1 MPGKQNELTTFGT
14 IAFAGLAGGTV
25 VAILIAIFV
34 MNSAINSDHI
44 KAMINSN
51 ADSYQQQMNIRVGQL
66 VSQLTN
72 LAENPRLVQTLSTND
87 AAAKA
92 VEETALT
99 AQIPD
104 AVRVRIF
111 GLNEAEVD
119 RSAIPP
125 FSFTSLDL
133 VNRVEADETVYPEAI
148 NANGRWIM
156 SVATPVR
163 NNQRIIGTLF
173 VYLEM
178 TALTRMIENHVR
190 GEILLQQKVGSAT
203 EQNILAT
210 GGSKVTGYPATVRD
224 LDNPNWKI
232 LYTPSSAVTS
242 SSITGFGLILMP
254 ILVLFIVGL
263 ASVLVGTNRNIRLI
277 RMDLDTVN
285 DQLRDAAAG
294 ARQSTPSFN
303 IESFGILRERL
314 AVLSQRP
321 ATKSPP
327 PKPVS
332 VARANKAPA
341 DVEVVDIEMV
351 DDEYVEDLEEDEYAE
366 EPAEELEAPPE
377 ATSFDVTAFAG
388 IFRAYDIRGIVGDT
402 LTDEIIHK
410 IGLAI
415 GSEAEAQGE
424 QTIVVGA
431 DGRVSSPDVREAL
444 IQGLLASGRDV
455 VDIGAVATP
464 MLYFATENSDTQ
476 SGVMVTGSHNPPD
489 YNGFKIVIAG
499 HTLVGDEITALFSRI
514 QDNDFSQG
522 NGELTQIDISNEYMD
537 AILDDVVVAQP
548 LKVVIDCG
556 NGIASDFAP
565 EILANLGCDVVPL
578 YCEVDGTFP
587 NHPPDPTIPENLE
600 DLILTVR
607 SQKADLGIALDGDG
621 DRVIAVTA
629 DGDIVW
635 PDQLLMLFAKDVV
648 SRNPGSD
655 VVYDIKCTRH
665 LNAVISGYGGRPI
678 ISRSGHSY
686 VKAKMKETDA
696 VLGGELSGHICFG
709 ERWFGF
715 DDGIYA
721 AARLIEIVGAQTE
734 GLAELLTEFP
744 SSVATPEIFIA
755 VDETDKFAI
764 IDELTEIMQ
773 FEDGSISTIDG
784 IRIDFA
790 DGWGLI
796 RASNTSPS
804 LTLRFE
810 ADDEACLSRIQGEFR
825 THLKSVREQLDFPS

>member
-1 MPGKQNELTTFGT
+1 MPGKQNELTVLGT
-14 IAFAGLAGGTV
+14 IAFAGLATGTV
-25 VAILIAIFV
+25 LAILVSVFV
-34 MNSAINSDHI
+34 ISSAINKDHI
-44 KAMINSN
+44 EAMISSN
-51 ADSYQQQMNIRVGQL
+51 ADSYQQQLNIRVEQL

-72 LAENPRLVQTLSTND
+72 LAENPRLVQTVVEND
-87 AAAKA
+87 ATARSL
-92 VEETALT
+92 EENALA

-111 GLNEAEVD
+111 GSNEAEVD

-133 VNRVEADETVYPEAI
+133 VNRVEAGEVVYPEAI
-148 NANGRWIM
+148 NANGRWIL
-156 SVATPVR
+156 SVATPIK
-163 NNQRIIGTLF
+163 NNERVIGTLF
-173 VYLEM
+173 VYLE
-178 TALTRMIENHVR
+178 TTSLTRTIENHVR
-190 GEILLQQKVGSAT
+190 GEIILQQKVGTAS
-203 EQNILAT
+203 EQNVLAS
-210 GGSKVTGYPATVRD
+210 GGNKITGYPVTTRD
-224 LDNPNWKI
+224 LTNPNWKI
-232 LYTPSSAVTS
+232 LYTPSAAVTS
-242 SSITGFGLILMP
+242 SSVAGVLLMLVP
-254 ILVLFIVGL
+254 ILLVFFIGIAGV
-263 ASVLVGTNRNIRLI
+263 VVGTRRCINLI
-277 RMDLDTVN
+277 RQDLDTVN
-285 DQLRDAAAG
+285 ILLRDAAAG
-294 ARQSTPSFN
+294 ARQGSPTFHL
-303 IESFGILRERL
+303 ESFSILRERL
-314 AVLSQRP
+314 AVISERP
-321 ATKSPP
+321 PAKSPP
-327 PKPVS
+327 PKPIATTRKPVS
-332 VARANKAPA
+332 
-341 DVEVVDIEMV
+341 DVEVVDIEMI
-351 DDEYVEDLEEDEYAE
+351 DEDEYAE
-366 EPAEELEAPPE
+366 DIEEYEEDLEEEIEETPEPAVL
-377 ATSFDVTAFAG
+377 DVSAFAG
-388 IFRAYDIRGIVGDT
+388 IFRAYDIRGIVDDT
-402 LTDEIIHK
+402 LTEEIIHK

-431 DGRVSSPDVREAL
+431 DGRVSSPDVQRAL
-444 IQGLLASGRDV
+444 IQGLLESGRDV

-464 MLYFATENSDTQ
+464 MLYFATENSDAR

-499 HTLVGDEITALFSRI
+499 HTLVGDEITALFTRI
-514 QDNDFSQG
+514 VNNDFSKG
-522 NGELTQIDISNEYMD
+522 AGELTEIDISNEYMD

-587 NHPPDPTIPENLE
+587 NHPPDPTIAENLK

-607 SQKADLGIALDGDG
+607 SQNADLGIALDGDG

-629 DGDIVW
+629 EGEIVW
-635 PDQLLMLFAKDVV
+635 PDRLLMLFAKDVV

-678 ISRSGHSY
+678 ISRSGHSF
-686 VKAKMKETDA
+686 VKARMQETDA

-734 GLAELLTEFP
+734 GLTELLAEFP
-744 SSVATPEIFIA
+744 TSVTTPEIFIA
-755 VDETDKFAI
+755 VDDVDKFKI
-764 IDELTEIMQ
+764 IDELTGAMQ
-773 FEDGSISTIDG
+773 FDDGSISTIDG

-810 ADDEACLSRIQGEFR
+810 ADDNDALHRIQNEFR
-825 THLKSVREQLDFPS
+825 AHLQSVREDLDFSS